1 MFVSTKR
8 FGGEVFDNFVETLCI
23 RVFVEKVERP
33 GLSPGIHFRSLM
45 IGYFESA
52 EAERRIAWRLKGSLS
67 LRHFLVFSLDEDTPD
82 RSTKPSSY
90 ASAN

>member
-23 RVFVEKVERP
+23 KVERP